1 MRKYRILEGFVISL
15 LCIMWTV
22 PAFAQVDTAWVRRY
36 NGPENLGDYASA
48 ITVDDAGNVYVTGGS
63 GTIKYDVNGT
73 QLWVRAWGGSVA
85 AFDTSGNVY
94 LTGVSWGN
102 RPNFDYTTIKYYPN
116 GDTAWVRRYA
126 APEDSTDYANSIA
139 LDRSGNVYVT
149 GYSWSSE
156 TAFDYATVKYDPEGN
171 EIWVRRYD
179 GTGNGWDQAWGIVI
193 DGFDNIYVTGQSSG
207 SETSYDYAT
216 IKYYPNGDTAWV
228 RRYNGPADLAD
239 GAGPIVVDGSGNIYV
254 GGYSRDTLTSDDCVT
269 IKYDSSGNEAWVKR
283 YNGPGDFNDGAE
295 AIAVDILSNLYV
307 TGTSYGG
314 ETGNDYV
321 TIKYDS
327 DGNDLWVRRFNGL
340 SNDDD
345 LVNGLELD
353 DCGGVYVTGYSKGNL
368 TSFDYATVK
377 YDSSGNE
384 LWVQRYNGPGNGWDW
399 ATDLAISVSGD
410 LYVTGWS
417 LGNSTDYD
425 YATIK
430 YVQEE
435 VFIEVGNQDNIAH
448 SFVLSQNY
456 PNPFNSRTVIE
467 YTLNSPS
474 DVSLR
479 IYNIKGQL
487 IKTLINAHQ
496 EKGLH
501 SAIWYGKNEKGE
513 KTSSGIYFCQFK
525 AKDYVETKKMVKL
538 K

>member
-1 MRKYRILEGFVISL
+1 
-15 LCIMWTV
+15 MWTL

-36 NGPENLGDYASA
+36 NGPENLGDFASA
-48 ITVDDAGNVYVTGGS
+48 IAVDDAGNVYVTGGS
-63 GTIKYDVNGT
+63 GTIKYDVNGN
-73 QLWVRAWGGSVA
+73 QLWVRVWGGSVA
-85 AFDTSGNVY
+85 AFDTSGNIY

-116 GDTAWVRRYA
+116 GDTAWVRRYT

-179 GTGNGWDQAWGIVI
+179 GPGNGWDQAWGIVI
-193 DGFDNIYVTGQSSG
+193 DSFDNIYVTGQSSG

-216 IKYYPNGDTAWV
+216 IKYYPNGDTAWI
-228 RRYNGPADLAD
+228 RRYNGPADAAD
-239 GAGPIVVDGSGNIYV
+239 GAGPIVVDGSGNVYV
-254 GGYSRDTLTSDDCVT
+254 GGYSRDTVTSDDCVT

-283 YNGPGDFNDGAE
+283 YNGPGDFNDGAD
-295 AIAVDILSNLYV
+295 AIAVDILNNLYV
-307 TGTSYGG
+307 IGTSYGG
-314 ETGNDYV
+314 DTGDDYA

-327 DGNDLWVRRFNGL
+327 DGNELWVRRFNGL
-340 SNDDD
+340 SNYDD
-345 LVNGLELD
+345 LVNGLVLD
-353 DCGGVYVTGYSKGNL
+353 DCGGVYVTGYSDGNL

-384 LWVQRYNGPGNGWDW
+384 LWVKRYNGPGNGWDW
-399 ATDLAISVSGD
+399 ATDLTLSFSGD

-417 LGNSTDYD
+417 LGNGTDYD

-435 VFIEVGNQDNIAH
+435 VFIEEGYRSDIVQLFI
-448 SFVLSQNY
+448 LSQNY
-456 PNPFNSRTVIE
+456 PNPFNPQTVIE
-467 YTLNSPS
+467 YSLNSPS
-474 DVSLR
+474 QVMLR

-487 IKTLINAHQ
+487 VKTLIDGHR
-496 EKGLH
+496 EKGFH
-501 SAIWYGKNEKGE
+501 QISWDGKDEKGK
-513 KTSSGIYFCQFK
+513 KTSSGIYFYQLK
-525 AKDYVETKKMVKL
+525 IKDYVEVKKMVKL
-538 K
+538 R